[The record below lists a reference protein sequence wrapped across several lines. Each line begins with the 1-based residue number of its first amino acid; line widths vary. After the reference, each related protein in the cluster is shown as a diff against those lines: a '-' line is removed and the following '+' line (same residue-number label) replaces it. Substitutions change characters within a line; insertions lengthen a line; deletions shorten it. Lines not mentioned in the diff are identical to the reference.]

1 MTTNAFLVVLAGASM
16 QLGQQAAPGP
26 IAEPPIHMQV
36 EGVGVERTLAE
47 FMDVCFR
54 PHWNVGEVREAA
66 QKSDFGYKANP
77 PVKDPNSFAWTS
89 GKGFINL
96 TLNPAFSQCA
106 LSIGSIQ
113 PRTGPQLLSLLK
125 PAVEGELGHPV
136 QENDAEFYLEWT
148 DEDAGYTDRVTLAGA
163 SAEATQA
170 VWYVFDRTKP
180 GERERLEELA
190 RSVKAQ
196 QQ

>member
-1 MTTNAFLVVLAGASM
+1 MTANAFLVLITGASM
-16 QLGQQAAPGP
+16 QPAQQVAPGP

-54 PHWNVGEVREAA
+54 PHWNVGEVRGAA
-66 QKSDFGYKANP
+66 QKSDFGYQADP
-77 PVKDPNSFAWTS
+77 PVKDPNSFSWTS

-106 LSIGSIQ
+106 LSIGSNQ
-113 PRTGPQLLSLLK
+113 PRTGSQLLSLLK
-125 PAVEGELGHPV
+125 PAVEAELGHPV

-148 DEDAGYTDRVTLAGA
+148 DQDAGYTDRVTLAGA
-163 SAEATQA
+163 SAEAKQA
-170 VWYVFDRTKP
+170 VWYVFDRTAP

-190 RSVKAQ
+190 RSVKVQ
-196 QQ
+196 PR